1 MLHLFVY
8 MSAFFSFSPFP
19 VGYMFFQGIRRFS
32 LILILK
38 INFLLFPSVNIVQS
52 LSAYPL
58 NSSCMILSWTLSPS
72 DYNLMY
78 FILEWKIL
86 NEDNE
91 IKWLRIP
98 SSVKKYYI
106 HGKFPVL

>member
-1 MLHLFVY
+1 
-8 MSAFFSFSPFP
+8 MSAFSSFSI
-19 VGYMFFQGIRRFS
+19 GYMFLKAIRRSS
-32 LILILK
+32 LILNLK
-38 INFLLFPSVNIVQS
+38 INFLVFPTVNIVQS

-58 NSSCMILSWTLSPS
+58 NSSCVILSWMLSPS

-86 NEDNE
+86 HEDNE

-98 SSVKKYYI
+98 SSVKKYYV
-106 HGKFPVL
+106 HGKLTVL